1 MKELVLELFEEE
13 KVVFVISSESVFTD
27 DSLHSKGVLADC
39 VEVVQLVGDSGVILT
54 SEFLSVV
61 IDTNCGLHETGQGG

>member
-1 MKELVLELFEEE
+1 
-13 KVVFVISSESVFTD
+13 
-27 DSLHSKGVLADC
+27 
-39 VEVVQLVGDSGVILT
+39 VILT